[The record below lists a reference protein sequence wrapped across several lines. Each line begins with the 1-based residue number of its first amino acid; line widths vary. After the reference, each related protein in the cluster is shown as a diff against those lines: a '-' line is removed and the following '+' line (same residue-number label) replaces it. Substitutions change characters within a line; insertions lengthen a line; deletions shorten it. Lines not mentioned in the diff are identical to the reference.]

1 LTFGIDS
8 RRGVA
13 EEASHF
19 TRGGTAVSLDTNKAL
34 VQRYYHEVLNQRN
47 LALLD
52 RLCAATF
59 RSYLPDRSSVTVE
72 QYKQA
77 VALSLAA
84 FPDLQVVLHDQI
96 AEGDKVVTRWSA
108 QGSHQGMFAG
118 LPATGKAVTVS
129 AIHIHRVTADRLVE
143 HWEAI
148 DLLGLLQQLGVVPPP
163 GE

>member
-1 LTFGIDS
+1 M
-8 RRGVA
+8 
-13 EEASHF
+13 
-19 TRGGTAVSLDTNKAL
+19 SLDANKAL

-59 RSYLPDRSSVTVE
+59 RSYLPDGSSATLE

-77 VALSLAA
+77 VAVSLAA

-108 QGSHQGMFAG
+108 QGSHQGSFAG
-118 LPATGKAVTVS
+118 LPASGKSVTVS
-129 AIHIHRVTADRLVE
+129 AIHIHRVSAARLVE

-163 GE
+163 GAR